1 MERASATEWAKRVE
15 RWKDSGL
22 TAKEFAAQTGLKASM
37 LSYWQWKLR
46 ALDGAGR
53 DPSKQTAKPSSGR
66 RSVGGGTTR
75 VPDVA
80 EPMQFVELPAAVV
93 PSSTPWLELVL
104 GGSTRVR
111 VPVGFDEVT
120 LTRVLRAVEAS
131 R

>member
-46 ALDGAGR
+46 ALDRAGLDR
-53 DPSKQTAKPSSGR
+53 SKQTAKPAGGR
-66 RSVGGGTTR
+66 RRVSGATR
-75 VPDVA
+75 VAAVA
-80 EPMQFVELPAAVV
+80 EPMQFVELPPAVV
-93 PSSTPWLELVL
+93 ASSTPWLELVL
-104 GGSTRVR
+104 GSSTRVR
-111 VPVGFDEVT
+111 VPVGFDEMT